1 MVTMAT
7 MMIAFSGDFRLPLR
21 RGRRVTLSFL
31 LPELLRVPLVLAD
44 LLLLL
49 PLAGFFLA
57 GFFSA
62 TVGSQEIENLE
73 TDHADIAGTEGHDDV
88 AGLSAIDK
96 MAGDS

>member
-1 MVTMAT
+1 MVMMLR

-73 TDHADIAGTEGHDDV
+73 ADHADVTGAEGHDDV
-88 AGLSAIDK
+88 AGLGAIDQ
-96 MAGDS
+96 MSGDC

>member
-1 MVTMAT
+1 M
-7 MMIAFSGDFRLPLR
+7 
-21 RGRRVTLSFL
+21 RVTLPFL
-31 LPELLRVPLVLAD
+31 LP

-49 PLAGFFLA
+49 LLLAGFFLA

-62 TVGSQEIENLE
+62 TSSPQEIENFE

>member
-1 MVTMAT
+1 MMLR

-21 RGRRVTLSFL
+21 RGRRVTLSLL
-31 LPELLRVPLVLAD
+31 LPELLLVLLVLAD
-44 LLLLL
+44 LLLL

-73 TDHADIAGTEGHDDV
+73 ADHADVTGTEGHDDV
-88 AGLSAIDK
+88 AGLGAIDK
-96 MAGDS
+96 MPGDR